1 MEEIMR
7 KLQPNDFKNYTFLSQ
22 IEYSPDGKHAA
33 FVRHQVDMDE
43 NKYLSNIYILELDSL
58 NVRKLTSFDEEK
70 NFKWLNHEEILFAAQ
85 RDESDKKKKEDF
97 EEFTQIYKINIHGGE
112 AIKHIHFNKNVS
124 SYEILGSGKILGIAS
139 FDQNKKEFQD
149 LTDTEITAE
158 KERLKEER
166 DYEVLEEIPYWSNG
180 GGFTSKKRSR
190 LALFD
195 ELGTF
200 ITYLVS
206 EDTNVQSLK
215 LNKDKNLGVFISS
228 TFIGKESLYN
238 DVSIYHEGEVLELD
252 LPQLS
257 ISDADFLNDDLLILS
272 ASDMKNLGINEN
284 AKFYTYDLPSK
295 KLELITPDLDISLYS
310 SVGSDS
316 RYGGGKSSE
325 VENEDLYFTTTQG
338 INSHI
343 YKINASGEINPLMTE
358 EGSVDCLDVH
368 ESSMLYI
375 GMKNTTLQEVYLYR
389 DGESKKITSF
399 NDWVTEEITLSKPLP
414 LTLQRENLPDID
426 GFVLK
431 PVDYKEGQKYSTL
444 LQIHGGPKTVY
455 GTVYYHEL
463 QLFANLGYFVIF
475 SNPRGSDGKG
485 DDFSDIRGKYGDIDY
500 EDLMAFTDLALKT
513 YPDMDED
520 NLFVT
525 GGSYGGFMTNWIIG
539 HTHRFKAAA
548 SQRSISNWISM
559 FNTTDIGYYFADDQT
574 AASPWENHDKMW
586 DQSPLKYA
594 NQVKTPTLFI
604 HSEEDYRCW
613 LTEGLQMF
621 TALKY
626 HNVDSRLCLFRGEN
640 HELSRSGKPK
650 HRLRRL
656 NELVNWFEQY
666 QS

>member
-1 MEEIMR
+1 MR
-7 KLQPNDFKNYTFLSQ
+7 KLKTDDFKNYTYLSQ
-22 IEYSPDGKHAA
+22 IEYSFDGKYAA
-33 FVRHQVDMDE
+33 FLRHQVDMDE

-70 NFKWLNHEEILFAAQ
+70 NFKWLNNDEILFAAN
-85 RDESDKKKKEDF
+85 RDEKDKKKKEDF
-97 EEFTQIYKINIHGGE
+97 EEFTQLYKINIHGGE
-112 AIKHIHFNKNVS
+112 AIKDIRFNKNVS
-124 SYEILGSGKILGIAS
+124 SYEILNSGKILGIAS
-139 FDQNKKEFQD
+139 FDPNKKEFQD
-149 LTDTEITAE
+149 LTDTQITAE
-158 KERLKEER
+158 KERLKEEK

-190 LALFD
+190 LGLFD
-195 ELGTF
+195 EKGTF

-206 EDTNVQSLK
+206 EETNVESLK
-215 LNKDKNLGVFISS
+215 LNKNKNLGVFISS

-238 DVSIYHEGEVLELD
+238 DVSIYNEGEVLKLEL
-252 LPQLS
+252 PHLS
-257 ISDADFLNDDLLILS
+257 ISYADFLNDDSLILS

-284 AKFYTYDLPSK
+284 SKFYTYDLTSK
-295 KLELITPDLDISLYS
+295 KLELITPELDMALHS

-316 RYGGGKSSE
+316 RYGGGKSRE
-325 VENEDLYFTTTQG
+325 VENENLYFTSTQG
-338 INSHI
+338 ISS
-343 YKINASGEINPLMTE
+343 YINRINKSGEITPLMIE
-358 EGSVDCLDVH
+358 EGSVDCLGVH
-368 ESSMLYI
+368 ESSVLYI
-375 GMKNTTLQEVYLYR
+375 GMKNSTLQEVYLYK

-399 NDWVTEEITLSKPLP
+399 NDWVTEEVMLSKPLP
-414 LTLQRENLPDID
+414 LILKQENLLDID

-431 PVDYKEGQKYSTL
+431 PVDYKEGQKYPTL
-444 LQIHGGPKTVY
+444 LEIHGGPKTVY
-455 GTVYYHEL
+455 GSVYYHEL
-463 QLFANLGYFVIF
+463 QLFANLGYFVVF
-475 SNPRGSDGKG
+475 CNPRGSDGKG
-485 DDFSDIRGKYGDIDY
+485 NDFSDIRGKYGDIDY
-500 EDLMAFTDLALKT
+500 DDLMAFTDLALKT
-513 YPDMDED
+513 YQDMDEN

-559 FNTTDIGYYFADDQT
+559 FNTTDIGFYFADDQT
-574 AASPWENHDKMW
+574 DASPWENHDKMW

-594 NQVKTPTLFI
+594 DQVKTPTLFI

-626 HNVDSRLCLFRGEN
+626 HNVDSRLCLFKGEN

-656 NELVNWFEQY
+656 NELINWFEQY

>member
-1 MEEIMR
+1 MR
-7 KLQPNDFKNYTFLSQ
+7 KLKTDDFKNYTYLSQ
-22 IEYSPDGKHAA
+22 IEYSFDGKYAA
-33 FVRHQVDMDE
+33 FLRHQVDMDE

-70 NFKWLNHEEILFAAQ
+70 NFKWLNNDEILFAAN
-85 RDESDKKKKEDF
+85 RDEKDKKKKEDF
-97 EEFTQIYKINIHGGE
+97 EEFTQLYKINIHGGE
-112 AIKHIHFNKNVS
+112 AIKDIRFNKNVS
-124 SYEILGSGKILGIAS
+124 SYEILNSGKILGIAS
-139 FDQNKKEFQD
+139 FDPNKKEFQD
-149 LTDTEITAE
+149 LTVTQITAE
-158 KERLKEER
+158 KERLKEEK

-190 LALFD
+190 LGLFD
-195 ELGTF
+195 EKGTF
-200 ITYLVS
+200 VTYLVS
-206 EDTNVQSLK
+206 EETNVESLK
-215 LNKDKNLGVFISS
+215 LNKNKNLGVFISS

-238 DVSIYHEGEVLELD
+238 DVSIYNEGEVLKLEL
-252 LPQLS
+252 PHLS
-257 ISDADFLNDDLLILS
+257 ISYADFLNDDSLILS

-284 AKFYTYDLPSK
+284 SKFYTYDLTSK
-295 KLELITPDLDISLYS
+295 KLELITPELDMALHS

-316 RYGGGKSSE
+316 RYGGGKSRE
-325 VENEDLYFTTTQG
+325 VENENLYFTSTQG
-338 INSHI
+338 ISS
-343 YKINASGEINPLMTE
+343 YINRINKSGEITPLMIE
-358 EGSVDCLDVH
+358 EGSVDCLGVH
-368 ESSMLYI
+368 ESSVLYI
-375 GMKNTTLQEVYLYR
+375 GMKNSTLQEVYLYK

-399 NDWVTEEITLSKPLP
+399 NDWVTEEVMLSKPLP
-414 LTLQRENLPDID
+414 LILKQENLLDID

-431 PVDYKEGQKYSTL
+431 PVDYKEGQKYPTL
-444 LQIHGGPKTVY
+444 LEIHGGPKTVY
-455 GTVYYHEL
+455 GSVYYHEL
-463 QLFANLGYFVIF
+463 QLFANLGYFVVF
-475 SNPRGSDGKG
+475 CNPRGSDGKG
-485 DDFSDIRGKYGDIDY
+485 NDFSDIRGKYGDIDY
-500 EDLMAFTDLALKT
+500 DDLMAFTDLALKT
-513 YPDMDED
+513 YQDMDEN

-559 FNTTDIGYYFADDQT
+559 FNTTDIGFYFADDQT
-574 AASPWENHDKMW
+574 DASPWENHDKMW

-594 NQVKTPTLFI
+594 DQVKTPTLFI

-626 HNVDSRLCLFRGEN
+626 HNVDSRLCLFKGEN

-656 NELVNWFEQY
+656 NELINWFEQY